1 MADDPEIEDPQVD
14 ALLADHPD
22 EVVAATRYLRAV
34 LREGHPGLVER
45 VRRGWHSINYR
56 DPDAG
61 FVCALFPMADRVQ
74 LVFEHGAAMPDPHGR
89 LTGTGR
95 QVRAL
100 EFGAAAD
107 VDPALVLEYL
117 DLAVETGAGLRAR
130 RR

>member
-1 MADDPEIEDPQVD
+1 VTSDPEVD
-14 ALLADHPD
+14 ALLAEHPD
-22 EVVAATRYLRAV
+22 DVAGTTQRLRAV
-34 LREGHPGLVER
+34 LREGHPELAER
-45 VRRGWHSINYR
+45 VRTGWHSINYR
-56 DPDAG
+56 DADAG
-61 FVCALFPMADRVQ
+61 FVCALFPMADRVH

-100 EFGAAAD
+100 EFAEESD

-117 DLAVETGAGLRAR
+117 DLALEVGVGLRAR